1 MEQPAPG
8 QGRDEALT
16 RLAPTTPGRA
26 MLLESG
32 RQALTLIARWCR
44 NQHIELAVLPSYH
57 CDTMALPFWLEGMRV
72 HFVEVGGNL
81 QFDPRALGTA
91 LDDADEPALVV
102 WSRVGAIAPDTALT
116 TVLRRAREGGHLVVD
131 DATHAVLDDLL
142 PDSLSTSPLPTSPM
156 PTSPMPTTEAPAI
169 RPLPACDFRVAS
181 LRKLVAVTDGAL
193 LWSREGITPD
203 SPATRSGVDGELSAA
218 RSTLLTRSAALEA
231 RTPVPVSASMADLPA
246 APPRLADDYLAQLAR
261 SEELFDL
268 ATMPVPISHGA
279 RSQLDIFD
287 LPRQARRRRRANRA
301 LTRELG
307 DAPLEVLNAGRA
319 CFPLIGSAAA
329 PAIED
334 ALARHGIFS
343 PQSWPRPAYLPDSL
357 GWPTDVVSIDCGPT
371 TSTEKVKQIAAI
383 ITAAL

>member
-1 MEQPAPG
+1 MEQPASG
-8 QGRDEALT
+8 QGHDEALT

-26 MLLESG
+26 ILLESG

-44 NQHIELAVLPSYH
+44 TQHIELAVLPSYH

-72 HFVEVGGNL
+72 HFVEVGANL
-81 QFDPRALGTA
+81 QFDPPALGTA

-231 RTPVPVSASMADLPA
+231 RTPVPVSATTADLSE
-246 APPRLADDYLAQLAR
+246 APPLVADDYLAQLAR
-261 SEELFDL
+261 SEELFDR
-268 ATMPVPISHGA
+268 ATTPVPISHGA
-279 RSQLDIFD
+279 RSQLGIFD

-301 LTRELG
+301 LTREL
-307 DAPLEVLNAGRA
+307 
-319 CFPLIGSAAA
+319 
-329 PAIED
+329 
-334 ALARHGIFS
+334 
-343 PQSWPRPAYLPDSL
+343 
-357 GWPTDVVSIDCGPT
+357 
-371 TSTEKVKQIAAI
+371 
-383 ITAAL
+383 

>member
-1 MEQPAPG
+1 MEQPASG
-8 QGRDEALT
+8 QGHDEALT

-26 MLLESG
+26 ILLESG

-44 NQHIELAVLPSYH
+44 TQHIELAVLPSYH

-72 HFVEVGGNL
+72 HFVEVGADL
-81 QFDPRALGTA
+81 QFDPPALGTA

-142 PDSLSTSPLPTSPM
+142 PDSLSTTR
-156 PTSPMPTTEAPAI
+156 APAV

-193 LWSREGITPD
+193 LWAREGITPE
-203 SPATRSGVDGELSAA
+203 SPATRSGVDEELSAA

-261 SEELFDL
+261 SEELFDR
-268 ATMPVPISHGA
+268 ATTPVPISHGA

-329 PAIED
+329 RAIED

-343 PQSWPRPAYLPDSL
+343 PQSWPRPAYLPDSQ
-357 GWPTDVVSIDCGPT
+357 GWPADVVSIDCGPT
-371 TSTEKVKQIAAI
+371 TSTEKVRQIAAI

>member
-1 MEQPAPG
+1 MEQPASG
-8 QGRDEALT
+8 QGHDEALT

-44 NQHIELAVLPSYH
+44 NHHVGLALLPSYH

-72 HFVEVGGNL
+72 HFVEVGANL
-81 QFDPRALGTA
+81 QFDPPALGTA

-102 WSRVGAIAPDTALT
+102 WSRVGAIAPDAALT

-142 PDSLSTSPLPTSPM
+142 PDPLRTGPLSSTSPLPTTGASA
-156 PTSPMPTTEAPAI
+156 TG
-169 RPLPACDFRVAS
+169 PLPTCDFRVAS

-203 SPATRSGVDGELSAA
+203 SPATRSGVDEELSAA

-231 RTPVPVSASMADLPA
+231 RTPVPVSATTADLSE
-246 APPRLADDYLAQLAR
+246 APPLVADDYLAQLAR
-261 SEELFDL
+261 SEELFDR
-268 ATMPVPISHGA
+268 ATTPVPISHGA
-279 RSQLDIFD
+279 RSQLGIFD

-319 CFPLIGSAAA
+319 CFPLIRSAAA

-334 ALARHGIFS
+334 ALGRRGIFS
-343 PQSWPRPAYLPDSL
+343 PQSWPRPAYMPDTQ

-371 TSTEKVKQIAAI
+371 TSTEKMRQIAAI

>member
-1 MEQPAPG
+1 MEQPASG
-8 QGRDEALT
+8 QGHDEALT

-44 NQHIELAVLPSYH
+44 NHHVGLALLPSYH

-72 HFVEVGGNL
+72 HFVEVGANL
-81 QFDPRALGTA
+81 QFDPPALGTA

-102 WSRVGAIAPDTALT
+102 WSRVGAIAPDAALT

-142 PDSLSTSPLPTSPM
+142 PDPLRTGPLSSTSPLPTTGASA
-156 PTSPMPTTEAPAI
+156 TG
-169 RPLPACDFRVAS
+169 PLPTCDFRVAS

-203 SPATRSGVDGELSAA
+203 SPATRSGVDEELSAA